1 MDKLVWE
8 SVELNSTARRAGEA
22 IASIGQ
28 GRIALNADACDLI
41 DNIYQYEWVNVIQG
55 RNGNKVVKIGLRF
68 SNNKDKN
75 SLRPVRRK
83 YKGEAVDGLNINSKQ
98 LIKKF
103 FGETKESQTSRYSVE
118 RIDDCTL
125 V

>member
-83 YKGEAVDGLNINSKQ
+83 YKG
-98 LIKKF
+98 
-103 FGETKESQTSRYSVE
+103 
-118 RIDDCTL
+118 
-125 V
+125 